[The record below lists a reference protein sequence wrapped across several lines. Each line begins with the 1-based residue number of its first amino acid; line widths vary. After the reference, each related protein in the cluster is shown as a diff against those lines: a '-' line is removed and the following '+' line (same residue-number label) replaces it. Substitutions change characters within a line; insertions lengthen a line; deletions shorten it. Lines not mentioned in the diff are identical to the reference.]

1 MASLVRSRSI
11 IHSKTNDFIQ
21 NSDDIRSELNDRT
34 TLIRNTELAITM
46 MLELIHLLNQLNI
59 EHSQEISIVKT
70 DFDRKNQ
77 DFYDVSRT
85 IKHDWDIKKE
95 VEQIRSLEHE
105 KIQAQKD
112 LLEQTLLLENLKT
125 VLGKAIIH

>member
-125 VLGKAIIH
+125 VLGKAIIP

>member
-34 TLIRNTELAITM
+34 TLIRNTESAITM
-46 MLELIHLLNQLNI
+46 MIELINLLNQLNI

-125 VLGKAIIH
+125 VLGKAIIP